1 MAKKKLEYTTLR
13 QQTRLNKPREVR
25 DVYNKLRKRYKLE
38 VVYNF
43 FRINYWL
50 QAAGVDFIINKV
62 DDKPVDPAQ
71 ASTVYNTVMKDDF
84 YIL

>member
-1 MAKKKLEYTTLR
+1 VAKKKLEYTTLR

-43 FRINYWL
+43 FRIN
-50 QAAGVDFIINKV
+50 
-62 DDKPVDPAQ
+62 
-71 ASTVYNTVMKDDF
+71 
-84 YIL
+84 